1 MENSVMLNAVC
12 NEPVSLKVLE
22 EPFYRK
28 GFSPFV
34 NKQTGT
40 WWEYDDDKKGFFDTG
55 IIAQGRDGN
64 DYVITEKD
72 YDTIVERTLSNVNP
86 TLDEKL
92 SSKLPK
98 SPTEWGIWTPD
109 EQAAARERMSVE
121 NGSDFE
127 LLVDATLE
135 EEANSF
141 VVKFPKPIRECLY
154 HIWFF
159 NNNDKTILQ
168 TRCVDSDSNKIYL
181 LRYSNNIY
189 KGYGYVLNGYFRYNG
204 NILGQ
209 SVVGYAGETMS
220 EAWTT
225 DVLGSGGYAYINYP
239 TETKLSKVDSLG
251 IYLNG
256 TSHVLNAGAV
266 IRVWGR

>member
-12 NEPVSLKVLE
+12 NEPVSLKVVQ

-55 IIAQGRDGN
+55 IIARGRDGN
-64 DYVITEKD
+64 DYVITWKD

-109 EQAAARERMSVE
+109 EQAAACERIGIERLGKWEEIVT
-121 NGSDFE
+121 
-127 LLVDATLE
+127 VTT
-135 EEANSF
+135 EEAVSIF
-141 VVKFPKPIRECLY
+141 TV
-154 HIWFF
+154 
-159 NNNDKTILQ
+159 DKDT
-168 TRCVDSDSNKIYL
+168 D
-181 LRYSNNIY
+181 
-189 KGYGYVLNGYFRYNG
+189 G
-204 NILGQ
+204 NPFSLSQIIC
-209 SVVGYAGETMS
+209 EF
-220 EAWTT
+220 
-225 DVLGSGGYAYINYP
+225 IIP
-239 TETKLSKVDSLG
+239 TETTSKTRHVYFGLEPHPFKAFSRVPVSSSNIVDC
-251 IYLNG
+251 
-256 TSHVLNAGAV
+256 GAV
-266 IRVWGR
+266 TYARIVGGRVICEAGIGQNLPNRYQIGNNTSIFNGYGNLEVESFDSISMFTFNDAFPAGCQIIIRGIRK

>member
-55 IIAQGRDGN
+55 VIAQGRDGN

-109 EQAAARERMSVE
+109 EQAAARERMSAEKALSGNVVFDETITESVAAMKIPVPRGWNNILLRVLYPKAGAEYAGGVNTGDIFATAGVTSSPYNLYVYGNSISTPTYPDRRLFVDLNLIKRGTYAELNRYIAGATGEAVE
-121 NGSDFE
+121 LKYSVLSSNCAYSDVEVMRFSC
-127 LLVDATLE
+127 D
-135 EEANSF
+135 
-141 VVKFPKPIRECLY
+141 
-154 HIWFF
+154 HIPAGTQF
-159 NNNDKTILQ
+159 IL
-168 TRCVDSDSNKIYL
+168 CVD
-181 LRYSNNIY
+181 
-189 KGYGYVLNGYFRYNG
+189 
-204 NILGQ
+204 
-209 SVVGYAGETMS
+209 
-220 EAWTT
+220 
-225 DVLGSGGYAYINYP
+225 
-239 TETKLSKVDSLG
+239 
-251 IYLNG
+251 
-256 TSHVLNAGAV
+256 
-266 IRVWGR
+266 